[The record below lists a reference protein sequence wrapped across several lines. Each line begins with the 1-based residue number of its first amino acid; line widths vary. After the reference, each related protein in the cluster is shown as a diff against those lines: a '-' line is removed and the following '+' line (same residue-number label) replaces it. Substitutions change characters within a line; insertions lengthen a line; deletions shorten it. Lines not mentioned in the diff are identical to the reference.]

1 MLPPNVVIYAHR
13 RSKESFYLLLQTS
26 PSTTLYL
33 LCSRWLGPELN
44 FWNRHLTRKL
54 VVRPSEILVL
64 KKFFNGF
71 PTQMAVEAA
80 RQLASQEERSSKA
93 TSQNVSNRK
102 LLARKVHFSA
112 RTVTA
117 KAQSNGSLW
126 SRRLLHWDPYSRP
139 VAALKLYFAIFFQFF
154 FVNAKKAFTKVPHC
168 PQHRGTEG
176 RNMIWNSSRKI
187 AFRVY

>member
-1 MLPPNVVIYAHR
+1 MIYAHR

-126 SRRLLHWDPYSRP
+126 SRRVLLWDPYSR
-139 VAALKLYFAIFFQFF
+139 LLHSEAISFFQF

-168 PQHRGTEG
+168 PPRSWVKKYD
-176 RNMIWNSSRKI
+176 MKW
-187 AFRVY
+187 